1 MCKAKYN
8 KEKSNA
14 KWGKKLH
21 KVTET
26 EFDSSSEEELSCVGL
41 YATDE
46 DDSDV
51 IWVTPKVNRVPLKME
66 LDTGSALSLIS
77 NKDYMKNFPD
87 MKLSR
92 TSVKLKTYT
101 GQRVAPLGKLKVKV
115 KYKNQTCNLELFVL
129 KEGGAPLFG
138 RQWLRQI
145 KLNWQQI
152 KTMNIASKQLTGQ
165 RLSEIIEKH
174 AAVFSEGIGTMKN
187 IKACL
192 ELQNDAKPK
201 FHKARPV
208 PYALR
213 PKVEA
218 ELQQLMDQGILSKV
232 DWSEWATPIVPVAKK
247 SSERVRICGDF
258 KGTVNP
264 VLHAV
269 QYPLP
274 RIDDIFASLANGE
287 HFTKIDLAQAYL
299 QMEMDENSRK
309 YLTINTHKGL
319 YQYNR
324 LVFGITSAPAIWQRA
339 MDQVLQGIPS
349 TQCYLDDIIVTG
361 SDKDSH
367 LANLDAVLTKLE
379 DYGLKA
385 NKKKCEF
392 FKECIEYCG
401 HKIDKN
407 GLHKTQDKIEAIVN
421 SPQPENSTERC
432 SSDGSSSSTTL
443 GSVPGSTHV
452 HH

>member
-1 MCKAKYN
+1 
-8 KEKSNA
+8 
-14 KWGKKLH
+14 
-21 KVTET
+21 
-26 EFDSSSEEELSCVGL
+26 
-41 YATDE
+41 
-46 DDSDV
+46 
-51 IWVTPKVNRVPLKME
+51 
-66 LDTGSALSLIS
+66 
-77 NKDYMKNFPD
+77 
-87 MKLSR
+87 
-92 TSVKLKTYT
+92 
-101 GQRVAPLGKLKVKV
+101 
-115 KYKNQTCNLELFVL
+115 
-129 KEGGAPLFG
+129 
-138 RQWLRQI
+138 
-145 KLNWQQI
+145 
-152 KTMNIASKQLTGQ
+152 
-165 RLSEIIEKH
+165 
-174 AAVFSEGIGTMKN
+174 
-187 IKACL
+187 
-192 ELQNDAKPK
+192 
-201 FHKARPV
+201 
-208 PYALR
+208 
-213 PKVEA
+213 
-218 ELQQLMDQGILSKV
+218 MDQGILSKV

-421 SPQPENSTERC
+421 SPQPENVSQLRSFLGLINYYHKFLPNL
-432 SSDGSSSSTTL
+432 SSLLHPLNGLLHQNTKWSWTDDCEQAFKKAKRLIVSEKVLTHFDPKLPLRLACDASPYGIGAVLSHKMTDGSERPIAFASRSLAPAERNYAQIDREALSLVWGVKKFNQYLYGKHFTL
-443 GSVPGSTHV
+443 ITDHQPLISIFSPQKGVPAMAAARLQRWALFLGAHTYTIEYR
-452 HH
+452 